1 MAPAIC
7 TGTTVAGSGE
17 IPAGHTYKIREV
29 EMLAGEE
36 NLIPMSERSK
46 DEARELGRKG
56 GIRSGEVRKQNAD
69 IKKRLKEI
77 ANMALRAGDIDEI
90 TTMADAKSANL
101 SISDALLVKMIAM
114 ALGGNIKA
122 MNSLLGMLSNDPGEA
137 QEASQSVSNSF
148 VQALTSTASEV
159 WANEAPEEE

>member
-1 MAPAIC
+1 MAN
-7 TGTTVAGSGE
+7 
-17 IPAGHTYKIREV
+17 
-29 EMLAGEE
+29 EE

-46 DEARELGRKG
+46 TEARELGRQG
-56 GIRSGEVRKQNAD
+56 GIRSGEVRRQNAD
-69 IKKRLKEI
+69 LKKRLKEI

-90 TTMADAKSANL
+90 TTLADAKSANL
-101 SISDALLVKMIAM
+101 SVSDALLVKLVAM

-122 MNSLLGMLSNDPGEA
+122 MNTLMGMLANDPTEA